1 LCIRATLKNKYSLR
15 ISSDPFTMKHVPGS
29 ITNSHVTL
37 ALGGAEVQSK
47 ATMQSSLA
55 KEEI

>member
-1 LCIRATLKNKYSLR
+1 
-15 ISSDPFTMKHVPGS
+15 MKHVPGS